1 MDRLALGLSLLFSS
15 LLLSECSDIIST
27 SFANEASPLGAFES
41 ARFGEQMR
49 RGVFTA
55 DAKLC
60 HRAGFFC
67 HPYGRHGGN
76 AHFGDAAEKTALA
89 ASKLGGNAHF
99 GDFQDRVRSLEARDL
114 GGNAQFGDFKDHG
127 ALGGN
132 AHFGDFHKD
141 HGLGGNAHFGDTG
154 LGGNAHFGDF
164 KDHGSLGGNAH
175 FGDFKL
181 DHGLGGN
188 AHFGDFKD
196 HGSLGGNA
204 HFGDFKDHGLGGNAH
219 FGDFKDHGLGG
230 NAHFGD
236 LKDHGLG
243 GNAHFG
249 DFKDHGL
256 GGGNAHF
263 RDFKDHGS
271 LGGNTHFG
279 DFKDHGLGGNAHFG
293 DFKDQSLGGNAHFG
307 DFKDHGL
314 GGNAHFG
321 DFKDKSLGGNAHFG
335 DFKDHDNA
343 HFRDFKGLG
352 GNAHFGDFKDHGLGG
367 NTHFGDASLGG
378 NAHFGD
384 ASVKPSTSCKKNM
397 PLYLIQIF
405 TEYEEEGYGG
415 RKSLHSMD
423 WPTIKALIA
432 KCSPGMLHH
441 FFTLEELRQRNG
453 TESVLPN
460 IRDTYPPRALLPSAM
475 AKHTNFG
482 KRSLDSYLK
491 EFNVPKESPLARK
504 MAFTLELCNDN
515 AGGKMKCV
523 ASMEE
528 MAEFVTSTLGPVE
541 ITMVTGSKAFA
552 AEVGKTIK
560 LGEVKP
566 ITKGDTLMVVC
577 HTTMFPYKV
586 YFCHKVS
593 STSASKVNV
602 KTSSGMEL
610 TPNVLCHKMGKTYVC
625 HWFVETVIMF
635 VPIATVYA

>member
-1 MDRLALGLSLLFSS
+1 
-15 LLLSECSDIIST
+15 
-27 SFANEASPLGAFES
+27 
-41 ARFGEQMR
+41 MR

-60 HRAGFFC
+60 HRAGLFC

-99 GDFQDRVRSLEARDL
+99 GDFHDRVRSLEARDL
-114 GGNAQFGDFKDHG
+114 GGNAHFGDFKDHG

-132 AHFGDFHKD
+132 AHFGDFRKD

-154 LGGNAHFGDF
+154 LGGNTHFGDF
-164 KDHGSLGGNAH
+164 KDHGSLGGDAH
-175 FGDFKL
+175 FGDFK
-181 DHGLGGN
+181 DHDLGGN

-236 LKDHGLG
+236 FKDQSLGGNAHFGSLG

-256 GGGNAHF
+256 GGNA
-263 RDFKDHGS
+263 
-271 LGGNTHFG
+271 HFG

-314 GGNAHFG
+314 GVNAHFG
-321 DFKDKSLGGNAHFG
+321 DASLGGNAHFG
-335 DFKDHDNA
+335 D
-343 HFRDFKGLG
+343 
-352 GNAHFGDFKDHGLGG
+352 HG
-367 NTHFGDASLGG
+367 LGG

-460 IRDTYPPRALLPSAM
+460 IRDTYPPRALLPNAM

-635 VPIATVYA
+635 VPTATVYA